1 MNAQSS
7 SKVRSNPFAAESSPE
22 LLHQLGKAVLSYSM
36 KRLGGQGTSSKT
48 KSNNTERQTSA
59 SRYSKASSP
68 SRRTRH
74 GGEKERDDSSPHHQS
89 RDDDGTGTTVRSSD
103 SSTDL
108 HHILAQVAVGLFG
121 YGIRQYLHRRK
132 LSKQRAAT
140 AKPPRRPRPPGE
152 DHLQAGPPRHQNR
165 HAAAREKRNGQD
177 FGSSSRGG
185 GVAGN
190 DDGQSSSVADP
201 ELAAALESIT
211 ADLQG
216 TSKAIRKLAGRPPA
230 HECDVHERLK
240 NEADAI
246 QEGLERV
253 QASVNNVRNLHGG
266 LRTTV
271 KAMPGGVDI
280 SRGVHEVK
288 VPGGDGERRRARK
301 DRGHR
306 INGYSEPRVRDR
318 NKRRREEEWEGDDG
332 RISGMGGGGYR
343 HSSRLYSR
351 RDRDGEEMWR

>member
-7 SKVRSNPFAAESSPE
+7 SKVRSNPFAAQSSPE

-48 KSNNTERQTSA
+48 KSTERQTSA
-59 SRYSKASSP
+59 SRYSK
-68 SRRTRH
+68 
-74 GGEKERDDSSPHHQS
+74 GRDK
-89 RDDDGTGTTVRSSD
+89 DDDGTGTTVRSD

-140 AKPPRRPRPPGE
+140 AKPPRQE
-152 DHLQAGPPRHQNR
+152 
-165 HAAAREKRNGQD
+165 RNGED
-177 FGSSSRGG
+177 FGSGG

-216 TSKAIRKLAGRPPA
+216 TSKAIRKLAGRTPA

-246 QEGLERV
+246 REGLERV

-266 LRTTV
+266 LRTAAKV
-271 KAMPGGVDI
+271 MPPGVDI

-306 INGYSEPRVRDR
+306 INGYSEHRVRDR
-318 NKRRREEEWEGDDG
+318 NKRPKGFSREEEREGDDG